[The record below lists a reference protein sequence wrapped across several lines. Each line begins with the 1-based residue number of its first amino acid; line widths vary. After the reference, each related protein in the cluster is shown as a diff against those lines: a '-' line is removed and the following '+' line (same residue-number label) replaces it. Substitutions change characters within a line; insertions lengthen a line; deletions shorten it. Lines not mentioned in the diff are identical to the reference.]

1 MTHQTNINE
10 TIFAQT
16 EADLERVYDD
26 QLGAGAWRSLDL
38 VDRKR
43 VKSQIWKSGA
53 AIMQENF
60 RDVVENVISGS

>member
-26 QLGAGAWRSLDL
+26 QRDAGAWRSLDL
-38 VDRKR
+38 VDRKK

-60 RDVVENVISGS
+60 RDVVENVISGA